1 MKISSLDYIKWGF
14 ESRLKHKSASYFWSP
29 HYIKWG
35 FESRLKLILSHTCR
49 LEYYIKWGFES
60 RLKQLQQFQPLK
72 IIISNGDLRVD

>member
-35 FESRLKLILSHTCR
+35 FESRLKPSYIYTYFR
-49 LEYYIKWGFES
+49 DNYIKWGFES